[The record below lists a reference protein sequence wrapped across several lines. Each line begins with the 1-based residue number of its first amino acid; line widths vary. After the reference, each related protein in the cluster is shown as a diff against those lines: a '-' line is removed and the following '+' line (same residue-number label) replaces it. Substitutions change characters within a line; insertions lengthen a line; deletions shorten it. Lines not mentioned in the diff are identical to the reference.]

1 MIIRADFGLILG
13 LLLLVAPV
21 EAADCPVERSGDNIS
36 DAIEKAPT
44 CAAAQK
50 VFEACAYVASIDSMF
65 GGLVTEK
72 CEKDFRTKLSAAQHK
87 TYDREKDA
95 CTRKYAKREGT
106 MYRSFEAMC
115 ISKLALSY
123 SKRVAG
129 K

>member
-1 MIIRADFGLILG
+1 MTRPLFALAAAF
-13 LLLLVAPV
+13 LLAAQAH
-21 EAADCPVERSGDNIS
+21 AADCPVERSGDKIS
-36 DAIEKAPT
+36 DAIEKAPC

-72 CEKDFRTKLSAAQHK
+72 CEKGFLTKLTPAQSK
-87 TYDREKDA
+87 TYNREKDA
-95 CTRKYAKREGT
+95 CAKKYAKQEGT

-115 ISKLALSY
+115 VSKLAVGY
-123 SKRVAG
+123 SKRFAG